1 MGALVATTS
10 ATNLTLVKRSKALRD
25 ADKSIDVD
33 AAKNLAGRKSC
44 KKIATLISYSNEA
57 IKYID
62 DENLSTA
69 DRATSMAWYKRTL
82 GQREHAYRIKKCTAT
97 DDHTHKGDGAA
108 KKAALLKKLRAKLAG
123 LKKTQKKNLMDG
135 LKDEAIERVFRND
148 GNSDLKKAR
157 ALEAAARSANS
168 PALRRT
174 IARLMKQ
181 ISSIISKDSK
191 IAGVLESF

>member
-57 IKYID
+57 IKHID
-62 DENLSTA
+62 EEGLSKA
-69 DRATSMAWYKRTL
+69 DKKTSMAWYKRTL

-97 DDHTHKGDGAA
+97 DETDQLYNK
-108 KKAALLKKLRAKLAG
+108 
-123 LKKTQKKNLMDG
+123 Q
-135 LKDEAIERVFRND
+135 
-148 GNSDLKKAR
+148 
-157 ALEAAARSANS
+157 
-168 PALRRT
+168 
-174 IARLMKQ
+174 RL
-181 ISSIISKDSK
+181 
-191 IAGVLESF
+191 